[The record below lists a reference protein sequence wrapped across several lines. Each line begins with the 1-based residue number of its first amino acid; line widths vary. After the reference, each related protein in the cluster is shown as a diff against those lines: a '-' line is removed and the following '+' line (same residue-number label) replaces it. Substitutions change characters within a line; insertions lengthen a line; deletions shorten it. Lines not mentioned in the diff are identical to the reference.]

1 MDYYSYIRLYLKYR
15 LIDNCENHIG
25 MWSTF
30 RTLSAH
36 KNIKDYADRQ
46 GIFITNYS
54 KDGILDVYPFDH
66 LK

>member
-1 MDYYSYIRLYLKYR
+1 
-15 LIDNCENHIG
+15 

-46 GIFITNYS
+46 GILITNYS
-54 KDGILDVYPFDH
+54 KDGILDVYPFDD